1 MCDNRVKGGKMEKII
16 IIVLVSL
23 VIILVINLYEAYRI
37 IQILF
42 DKVRDLSRERFEL
55 KNKEK
60 SQIYKKEE
68 IDEREYEEGYTYFF
82 SGNELYFK
90 LKNTEKEKGNRYT

>member
-1 MCDNRVKGGKMEKII
+1 MGKVI
-16 IIVLVSL
+16 IIVLVVI

-37 IQILF
+37 IQILL

-60 SQIYKKEE
+60 SRKYKKEE
-68 IDEREYEEGYTYFF
+68 IDEIEIEDGYTYLF
-82 SGNELYFK
+82 SEDELYFK
-90 LKNTEKEKGNRYT
+90 FKNTEIEKGNRYT

>member
-1 MCDNRVKGGKMEKII
+1 MGKVI
-16 IIVLVSL
+16 IIVLVVI

-37 IQILF
+37 IQILL

-60 SQIYKKEE
+60 TQKYKKEE
-68 IDEREYEEGYTYFF
+68 IEIEDGYTYLF
-82 SGNELYFK
+82 SDDKLYFK
-90 LKNTEKEKGNRYT
+90 FKNTETEKGNRYT

>member
-1 MCDNRVKGGKMEKII
+1 MEKVII
-16 IIVLVSL
+16 IGLGIIVT
-23 VIILVINLYEAYRI
+23 ILVINLYESYRI

-60 SQIYKKEE
+60 SQKYKKEE
-68 IDEREYEEGYTYFF
+68 IEEISEGEISEDGYTYLFV
-82 SGNELYFK
+82 EDKLYFK
-90 LKNTEKEKGNRYT
+90 LKNTEKEEGNRYT

>member
-1 MCDNRVKGGKMEKII
+1 MGKVI
-16 IIVLVSL
+16 IIVLVVI

-37 IQILF
+37 IQILL

-60 SQIYKKEE
+60 SQKYKKEGIE
-68 IDEREYEEGYTYFF
+68 IEDGYTYLF
-82 SGNELYFK
+82 SEDELYFK
-90 LKNTEKEKGNRYT
+90 FKNTETEKGNRYT

>member
-1 MCDNRVKGGKMEKII
+1 MGKVI
-16 IIVLVSL
+16 IIVLVVI

-37 IQILF
+37 IQILLN
-42 DKVRDLSRERFEL
+42 KVRDLSREQFEL

-60 SQIYKKEE
+60 SQKYKEE
-68 IDEREYEEGYTYFF
+68 IDEIEIEDGYTYFF

>member
-1 MCDNRVKGGKMEKII
+1 MGKVI
-16 IIVLVSL
+16 IIVLVVI

-37 IQILF
+37 IQILL

-60 SQIYKKEE
+60 SQKYKKEE
-68 IDEREYEEGYTYFF
+68 IDEIEDGYTYLF
-82 SGNELYFK
+82 SEDELYFK
-90 LKNTEKEKGNRYT
+90 FKNTETEKGNRYT

>member
-1 MCDNRVKGGKMEKII
+1 MGKVI
-16 IIVLVSL
+16 IIVLVVI

-37 IQILF
+37 IQILL

-60 SQIYKKEE
+60 TQKYKKEE
-68 IDEREYEEGYTYFF
+68 IDEIEIEDGYTYLF
-82 SGNELYFK
+82 SGNKLYFK
-90 LKNTEKEKGNRYT
+90 FKNTETEKGNRYT

>member
-1 MCDNRVKGGKMEKII
+1 MGKVI
-16 IIVLVSL
+16 IIVLVVI

-37 IQILF
+37 IQILL

-60 SQIYKKEE
+60 TQKYKKEE
-68 IDEREYEEGYTYFF
+68 IEIEDGYTYLF
-82 SGNELYFK
+82 SGDKLYFK
-90 LKNTEKEKGNRYT
+90 FKNTETEKGNRYT